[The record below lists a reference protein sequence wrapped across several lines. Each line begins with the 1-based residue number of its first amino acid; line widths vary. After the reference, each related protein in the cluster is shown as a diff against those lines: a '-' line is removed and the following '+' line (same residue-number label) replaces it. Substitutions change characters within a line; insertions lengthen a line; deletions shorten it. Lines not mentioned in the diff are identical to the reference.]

1 MYVCS
6 PLMGRLALLTFGA
19 QTNATN
25 SHRPFTLTSSKMAFN
40 IANKLEAA
48 NLGIKKLYRRL
59 PTLNTFCNAIAGV
72 TAVAVITGKI
82 TSLVVDYTTDTAL
95 GFCCAYALLGKDGAV
110 SRKLVVFLLWEVCR
124 AVQWYKVCCQR
135 T

>member
-1 MYVCS
+1 
-6 PLMGRLALLTFGA
+6 MGRLALLTLGA

-40 IANKLEAA
+40 IANILEAA
-48 NLGIKKLYRRL
+48 KVSIKKLCSRL
-59 PTLNTFCNAIAGV
+59 PTLSTFCNAIAGV
-72 TAVAVITGKI
+72 TAVAVITGKT

-95 GFCCAYALLGKDGAV
+95 GFSCAHALLRKDGAV
-110 SRKLVVFLLWEVCR
+110 AKNLVVFLLWEVHR
-124 AVQWYKVCCQR
+124 AVRWYKVCCQR